1 MVDNLDIV
9 KNRLVILN
17 PNQIPGKKTK
27 SARKTTRGTELPA
40 VEQAKTNVI
49 EEPKDDEDVPV
60 GQQQEQQERVDSGK
74 AHETEKAVA
83 GEE

>member
-60 GQQQEQQERVDSGK
+60 GRQERVDSGK